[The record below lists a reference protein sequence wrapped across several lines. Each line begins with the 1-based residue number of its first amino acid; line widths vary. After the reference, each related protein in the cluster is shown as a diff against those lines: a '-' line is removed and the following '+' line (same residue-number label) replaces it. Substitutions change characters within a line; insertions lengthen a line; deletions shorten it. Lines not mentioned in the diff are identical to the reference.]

1 MKLSIFPPAII
12 VYTEKLPQDWAGG
25 WCYGPLILI
34 RPRHKDNKGLLVHE
48 LFHSTQFWLT
58 LGIHGILYSLIP
70 KYRYW
75 SEIWAYRRQLKHSV
89 GSEKYFAQVIA
100 KHYRL
105 DVTEEQAL
113 EDLLK

>member
-1 MKLSIFPPAII
+1 MKLNLFPLALIL
-12 VYTEKLPQDWAGG
+12 YTDRLPQDWAGG

-34 RPRHKDNKGLLVHE
+34 RPRHKDNKGLHVHE

-58 LGIHGILYSLIP
+58 LGMHGILYSFMP

-75 SEIWAYRRQLKHSV
+75 SEIWAYRRQLKYAPNSA
-89 GSEKYFAQVIA
+89 EWFAQVIA

-105 DVTEEQAL
+105 NVSEEQAL
-113 EDLLK
+113 KDLTK